1 MTEMNKKLNIGVFG
15 GGRGIAMI
23 RVLLNHPHAR
33 LAAVCDKFEPLLE
46 RVQEQANEL
55 GATVACYNNF
65 EDFIK
70 HPDLDAVVLA
80 NYANEHAT
88 YAIRCMKEGKH
99 VLAEVLPCETMAQ
112 AVELVETVEETG
124 LVYAY
129 AENYCYMKDSFE
141 MQRRYKAGEI
151 GEVHYAEGYY
161 IHDCSSIWP
170 QITYGERD
178 HWRNRLYCTYYCTH
192 SIGPLLTI
200 TGLRPK
206 TVVGFEIPCLD
217 TLVELGRTAGEGLEI
232 LTMEN
237 GATFKSFHGGL
248 KREPGRTHFNVYGQK
263 GCMES
268 GHGEEPKFNMYVEG
282 ENLCE
287 GEWERYTPDTAVAR
301 EARLAAGVEG
311 HGGSDFYPTHC
322 FIEKILGNED
332 GKYCIDVYTALDMSL
347 CGIFAYRS
355 ILAGNIPM
363 VIPNLRNKEERDAWR
378 GDNACTNPDVA
389 GDQLLPVTSFPEMQ
403 APLPEEVYD
412 RVKAIWDE
420 KGHRPL

>member
-1 MTEMNKKLNIGVFG
+1 MAKIKIGVFG
-15 GGRGIAMI
+15 AGRGMTMI
-23 RVLLNHPHAR
+23 RQILHSKEAELV
-33 LAAVCDKFEPLLE
+33 AVCDKYKPLLDACKREAEAAGLYNITYYE
-46 RVQEQANEL
+46 R
-55 GATVACYNNF
+55 F
-65 EDFIK
+65 DDFFN
-70 HPDLDAVVLA
+70 HDMDAVVLA
-80 NYANEHAT
+80 NYANEHVPFG
-88 YAIRCMKEGKH
+88 IRLMESGRHIMTECLTVANM
-99 VLAEVLPCETMAQ
+99 AE
-112 AVELVETVEETG
+112 AVELIETVEQTG
-124 LVYAY
+124 KVYTY

-178 HWRNRLYCTYYCTH
+178 HWRNRMYCTFYCTH
-192 SIGPLLTI
+192 SIGPLMTI

-206 TVVGFEIPCLD
+206 SVVGFEIPCLD
-217 TLVELGRTAGEGLEI
+217 TMVELGRTAGEGLELI
-232 LTMEN
+232 TMEN
-237 GATFKSFHGGL
+237 GAVFKSFHGGL
-248 KREPGRTHFNVYGQK
+248 KREPGKTHFNIYGQK

-268 GHGEEPKFNMYVEG
+268 GHGDDPKFNMYVEG

-287 GEWERYTPDTAVAR
+287 GEWERYTPDTSVAK

-332 GKYCIDVYTALDMSL
+332 GKYCIDVYTALDMSM
-347 CGIFAYRS
+347 CGLFAYRS

-363 VIPNLRNKEERDAWR
+363 QIPNLRNKEERDAWR
-378 GDNACTNPDVA
+378 GDNACTNPAVA
-389 GDQLLPVTSFPEMQ
+389 GDQLLPVSSVPEMQ
-403 APLPEEVYD
+403 QPLPEEVYD
-412 RVKAIWDE
+412 RVKAIWEE